1 MTLSNLSIVILV
13 AAIALFVASLISR
26 RAGTN
31 NGTNTP
37 TLQLVVK
44 VLRVVIL
51 VLVASY
57 FYIRFVG

>member
-13 AAIALFVASLISR
+13 AAITLFVTSIISR
-26 RAGTN
+26 RAR
-31 NGTNTP
+31 TNTP

>member
-1 MTLSNLSIVILV
+1 MNLSNLSIVILV

-26 RAGTN
+26 RAGI
-31 NGTNTP
+31 NTP